1 MSNTFSAVCRK
12 YLQFTSLVALFLAS
26 LFTISAPALA
36 QQAPT
41 KLIITAIPDDGDA
54 DRMRENFGAL
64 ANYLGQAVGL
74 PVEYVHV
81 ENYAASVTALATGRA
96 HIAWLGAVTTA
107 QARMLMGDE
116 LTLLGSRDIDKGFVS
131 YFIANPSTGLTEV
144 ADLKEL
150 AARAKDKS
158 WTFTFGSKSSTSG
171 HMMPRKYFMDQAGSG
186 PEQVFRTV
194 AYSGS
199 HDVVMQ
205 MVADGTHDVGAL
217 NYASW
222 DKASDELKSKAPIV
236 YKTPPYT
243 NYALAAR
250 ADLGPDLLQQ
260 LRTALL
266 SLSADDDNGAKVL
279 SYLKAG
285 RFVEADISEWQGYV
299 DLLESGIDIGG

>member
-1 MSNTFSAVCRK
+1 MNTFSAVRRK
-12 YLQFTSLVALFLAS
+12 YLQSLSALAFSAAFS
-26 LFTISAPALA
+26 LTLGAPAAA
-36 QQAPT
+36 QQAPS
-41 KLIITAIPDDGDA
+41 KLIVTAIPDDGDA

-64 ANYLGQAVGL
+64 ASYLGEAVGI
-74 PVEYVHV
+74 PVEYMHV

-107 QARMLMGDE
+107 QARMQMGDDI
-116 LTLLGSRDIDKGFVS
+116 TILGCRDIDKGFVS
-131 YFIANPSTGLTEV
+131 YFIANPSTGIDQV
-144 ADLKEL
+144 ADLAEL
-150 AARAKDKS
+150 AKTAEGKS

-171 HMMPRKYFMDQAGSG
+171 HMMPRKYFMDQTGTT
-186 PEQVFRTV
+186 PEKVFRTV

-222 DKASDELKSKAPIV
+222 DKATDDLKSKAPII

-243 NYALAAR
+243 NYALTAR
-250 ADLGPDLLQQ
+250 ADLGPELINKL
-260 LRTALL
+260 TAALL
-266 SLSADDDNGAKVL
+266 ALDASDEDGAKVL
-279 SYLKAG
+279 KYLKAG
-285 RFVEADISEWQGYV
+285 KFIEADISEWQGYV